1 MAKHKLDLRENAIDS
16 FNEALSKYR
25 EGLSGNRA
33 AFKFAILHLAHS
45 LELLFKYYVSKSH
58 PLLIYKNPFSKN
70 IVKEQTIGLWD
81 AVQFLAN
88 EGHTLDKPFYA
99 DLEWLKKL
107 RNDIEH
113 YAFDMDVPDV
123 RKAMGRLVQAIRE
136 YHYDIGG
143 EDIEEFVSKA
153 NLDLFNELA
162 DENKRDLANAR
173 TDAKEL
179 TEDGD
184 IHDCKFCGHD
194 DTAAMIKNRVVCQYC
209 KEVDHM
215 IDCCICGSPS
225 RRSEAI
231 VWNDDHEGHTDYACE
246 PCDDRIRAMGRD

>member
-1 MAKHKLDLRENAIDS
+1 MAKHKLDLRENAVDS

-25 EGLSGNRA
+25 DGLGGNGA

-58 PLLIYKNPFSKN
+58 RLLIYKNPFSKN
-70 IVKEQTIGLWD
+70 IAKEPTIGLWD

-88 EGHTLDKPFYA
+88 EGTPLDKSFYA

-113 YAFDMDVPDV
+113 YQFDMDVSEV
-123 RKAMGRLVQAIRE
+123 RKAMGRLVQAINE
-136 YHYDIGG
+136 FHYEIGD

-153 NLDLFNELA
+153 NLELFNELA
-162 DENKRDLANAR
+162 DENERDLGNAR

-179 TEDGD
+179 TEDGEV
-184 IHDCKFCGHD
+184 HDCKFCGHD
-194 DTAAMIKNRVVCQYC
+194 DTGAMIKGRVICQYC
-209 KEVDHM
+209 KEEDELL
-215 IDCCICGSPS
+215 DCSICGD
-225 RRSEAI
+225 RMLRSEAI
-231 VWNDDHEGHTDYACE
+231 VWNDDHETHTDYACE
-246 PCDDRIRAMGRD
+246 ACDDRIRAMGRD

>member
-1 MAKHKLDLRENAIDS
+1 MATHKLDLRENAVDS
-16 FNEALSKYR
+16 FNEALNKYR
-25 EGLSGNRA
+25 EGLAGNGA

-70 IVKEQTIGLWD
+70 IAKEPTIGLWD

-88 EGHTLDKPFYA
+88 EGHSLEKSFYA

-113 YAFDMDVPDV
+113 YAFDMDVPTV
-123 RKAMGRLVQAIRE
+123 RKTMGRIVEAINE
-136 YHYDIGG
+136 FHYEIGE
-143 EDIEEFVSKA
+143 EDIEEFVVES

-162 DENKRDLANAR
+162 DANERELGDAR
-173 TDAKEL
+173 TDAAEL
-179 TEDGD
+179 TEDGEV
-184 IHDCKFCGHD
+184 HECKFCGHD
-194 DTAAMIKNRVVCQYC
+194 DTAAKIGNSIVCQYC
-209 KEVDHM
+209 KESDEM
-215 IDCCICGSPS
+215 LSCCICGDSTL
-225 RRSEAI
+225 RSESV

-246 PCDDRIRAMGRD
+246 ACDERIRAMGRE